1 MPAKSDMCWHM
12 VARWRIRPHMSA
24 AAAAADDDDCAAL
37 LAEAMARAWACPTR
51 RRWRRARVM
60 ATLRLW

>member
-1 MPAKSDMCWHM
+1 M